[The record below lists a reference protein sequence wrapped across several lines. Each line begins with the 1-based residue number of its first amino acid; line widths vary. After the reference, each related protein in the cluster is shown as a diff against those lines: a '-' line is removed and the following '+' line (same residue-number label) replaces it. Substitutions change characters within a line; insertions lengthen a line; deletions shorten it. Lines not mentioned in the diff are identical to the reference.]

1 MRIVVGRRLAVAAL
15 VALLSALL
23 FKVSYFQE
31 NSEAYLFP
39 AVVAGA
45 MLLFSLVSLSR
56 EAFDL
61 CVDDFQ
67 PFPFLR
73 QLPVIVLM
81 VVGVLVIETLGMYA
95 TAFMM
100 LFLVSYWYSPPGP
113 WGRRL
118 AFSAGLAL
126 GFSALMYGL
135 FSVLLKVQVP
145 RGWLM

>member
-1 MRIVVGRRLAVAAL
+1 
-15 VALLSALL
+15 
-23 FKVSYFQE
+23 
-31 NSEAYLFP
+31 
-39 AVVAGA
+39 
-45 MLLFSLVSLSR
+45 
-56 EAFDL
+56 
-61 CVDDFQ
+61 
-67 PFPFLR
+67 PFLR

-81 VVGVLVIETLGMYA
+81 VVGVLVIESLGMYA

-118 AFSAGLAL
+118 AFSVGLAL

>member
-1 MRIVVGRRLAVAAL
+1 MRVVVGRRLAVAAL

-118 AFSAGLAL
+118 AFSVGLAL